1 MERGLDFADAELM
14 FAGLRITLL
23 DDRRAYGEPRFITA
37 GYLRGRFAV
46 VVWTPRDNGRHIISM
61 RHGHAD

>member
-37 GYLRGRFAV
+37 GYLCGRFA
-46 VVWTPRDNGRHIISM
+46 WLFGRPATMDDTSF
-61 RHGHAD
+61 R